1 MNLSWLRYKT
11 LTFQVTSREL
21 FGDAGDIRLALRVFH
36 RLFLLLLSIL
46 LNILC
51 ATMLARRGDV
61 WLGRVCNTAGFFRS
75 FSYPRGSG
83 TL

>member
-21 FGDAGDIRLALRVFH
+21 FGDAGDIRLVFH

-51 ATMLARRGDV
+51 ATMLARRGGV
-61 WLGRVCNTAGFFRS
+61 WLGRVCITAGIFRS